1 MARIPHELILQQQ
14 ITTSE
19 TFIGFLLF
27 ICFLSILIFV
37 VDSNGSTI
45 TIQHSHL
52 FCTTDLNGIDK
63 KELFLRGLQKSY
75 VRMTVAIVHLSGTLL
90 NIGGGTTEWIC
101 TEQ

>member
-45 TIQHSHL
+45 TIQHL
-52 FCTTDLNGIDK
+52 LLK
-63 KELFLRGLQKSY
+63 K
-75 VRMTVAIVHLSGTLL
+75 T
-90 NIGGGTTEWIC
+90 NIRKVSRYIKGNETIQAASRVIFESL
-101 TEQ
+101 EVPQLYA